1 MASLKQKLLEVDFT
15 PVHLS
20 TRLGKEKQGMCISL
34 SWVSQIVAKSKIACL
49 DLLDINGTSG
59 CAAFISCAILS
70 RMLNI
75 DIFV

>member
-1 MASLKQKLLEVDFT
+1 MSTSFTTREFFYKIASMASLKQKLLEVDFT

-59 CAAFISCAILS
+59 YL
-70 RMLNI
+70 
-75 DIFV
+75 